1 MLDLCGFKSMYCSHF
16 RLLFIFFS
24 FNLQK
29 LNPFNKNSDLNTM
42 NVDRLESL
50 IPDDISLK
58 VKPDRVFYLGMD
70 FNFIENYRFND
81 PGFYP
86 LQHMMNKG
94 GHAHHMFSPQINKI
108 SYSAPPSPPL
118 TQYTKDM
125 EVCEFTVIQLIL
137 KRILFTMHT

>member
-1 MLDLCGFKSMYCSHF
+1 MS
-16 RLLFIFFS
+16 FS
-24 FNLQK
+24 FSFTIQK

-50 IPDDISLK
+50 IPDDISLR
-58 VKPDRVFYLGMD
+58 VKPDRVFYLAMD

-81 PGFYP
+81 PDFYP
-86 LQHMMNKG
+86 LQHMMHKGG

-125 EVCEFTVIQLIL
+125 EVCQFTFIVQFLSKYSL
-137 KRILFTMHT
+137 CRMH